1 MEREEEEE
9 DGINGKVGGK
19 MERDVEED
27 RWKGS
32 RTERMAIKGDK
43 LRR

>member
-32 RTERMAIKGDK
+32 RTERMTIKGDK